1 MGAVRA
7 TAVPHRQERRA
18 KFSAHFSSLAARP
31 SPGQSLGWDISLTN
45 WSRGGADSTI
55 APMLNWSSFASSCVT
70 GLKPGRFRARVE
82 RAGPLGGAPAWPR
95 EHDINAT
102 IERALPS
109 AHRKRPSG
117 PRPLR
122 KTLWRSSTAEPF
134 ELDIDHPRPVAATR
148 GLPGLWFGRPMT
160 HEVWWTVT
168 A

>member
-31 SPGQSLGWDISLTN
+31 SPGQPLGWDISLSN
-45 WSRGGADSTI
+45 WSRGGADLTI

-82 RAGPLGGAPAWPR
+82 RAGPLGGAPAWQR

-109 AHRKRPSG
+109 AHRKRPVWASPTAQDALAVIYG
-117 PRPLR
+117 RAVRTRYRP
-122 KTLWRSSTAEPF
+122 P
-134 ELDIDHPRPVAATR
+134 AT
-148 GLPGLWFGRPMT
+148 GRRHQRIT
-160 HEVWWTVT
+160 KALVWTPYDS
-168 A
+168 